1 MYTLDYFSVLHD
13 LNRTIIEGTSA
24 YPKLGHMFRNML
36 DNTLSSTIQ
45 RQPDGTTFVIT
56 GDIPAMWLRDSA
68 AQIRPFLVP
77 AGQDDNLADLIEG
90 LVRRQTAFIL
100 LDPYANAFNDSPSGQ
115 GHQNDRT
122 AMNPWLW
129 ERKYE
134 IDSLC
139 YPLQLAYLL
148 WKETGRTSHLDQTF
162 HSAARVIL
170 DIWRTEQH
178 HETDSPYFFERFDCP
193 PSDTLPRGGKGAE
206 VAYTGMTWS
215 GFRPSDDACAY
226 GYLIPSNMF
235 AVVVLGYLAEICR
248 EVLRDSELEAE
259 AEKLADEIRHGIAS
273 YGVVDHPEYGNIYAY
288 ETDGMGNHLLMD
300 DANVPSLLS
309 IPYLGYTSADDPVY
323 QNTRRFVLSRANPY
337 YYQGTAAAGVGS
349 PHTPDRYIWPIAL
362 AIQGLTT
369 TDREEK
375 LRLLR
380 LMAETDAGTGMM
392 HEGFLVDD
400 PARYT
405 RPWFSWANMMFCEL
419 MMDYCGIRVKA
430 NGIGGGRRDH
440 HGNQ

>member
-1 MYTLDYFSVLHD
+1 MRSIRYVIPPASLPVMERNRQDLASGSNVPFSRQGHSGHLA
-13 LNRTIIEGTSA
+13 NRAKIMKPTRLI
-24 YPKLGHMFRNML
+24 
-36 DNTLSSTIQ
+36 SSNASI
-45 RQPDGTTFVIT
+45 V
-56 GDIPAMWLRDSA
+56 LRD
-68 AQIRPFLVP
+68 
-77 AGQDDNLADLIEG
+77 
-90 LVRRQTAFIL
+90 T
-100 LDPYANAFNDSPSGQ
+100 
-115 GHQNDRT
+115 
-122 AMNPWLW
+122 
-129 ERKYE
+129 
-134 IDSLC
+134 
-139 YPLQLAYLL
+139 
-148 WKETGRTSHLDQTF
+148 
-162 HSAARVIL
+162 
-170 DIWRTEQH
+170 
-178 HETDSPYFFERFDCP
+178 
-193 PSDTLPRGGKGAE
+193 RGGKGAE

-248 EVLRDSELEAE
+248 DVLRDSELEAE
-259 AEKLADEIRHGIAS
+259 AEKLADEIRHGIES

-288 ETDGMGNHLLMD
+288 ETDGKGNHLLMD

-309 IPYLGYTSADDPVY
+309 IPYLGYTSADDPIY
-323 QNTRRFVLSRANPY
+323 QNTRRFVLSHANPY
-337 YYQGTAAAGVGS
+337 YYQGTASAGVGS

-400 PARYT
+400 PTRYT

-419 MMDYCGIRVKA
+419 MMDYCGLRVKA
-430 NGIGGGRRDH
+430 NGIGGGRQDH